1 MKRTSLGV
9 ILIALTLA
17 GWMSN
22 KITFGEEFVYGG
34 GVLGAG
40 TGAIIGAAAGKTVA
54 GAVIGAPVGVIAGYL
69 IEDSL
74 RKALEGNVA
83 RKGKGKSSVE
93 VDSKNKGRGESSV
106 EVGSKNTEVAQK

>member
-1 MKRTSLGV
+1 MNRIVFSGCASGDEMKRTSLGV
-9 ILIALTLA
+9 ILLALTLA

-22 KITFGEEFVYGG
+22 KITGGEEFVYGG

-40 TGAIIGAAAGKTVA
+40 TGAIIGAAAGKTVV
-54 GAVIGAPVGVIAGYL
+54 GAVIGGPVGIIAGYL

-83 RKGKGKSSVE
+83 RKSS
-93 VDSKNKGRGESSV
+93 GESAV
-106 EVGSKNTEVAQK
+106 EAGSNNTEVVQR